1 MDGKKIIKSLKDCT
15 EAKSCG
21 LCPHCGECDLL
32 IADALALIEEMSK
45 AYDNLEYTL
54 MGVMLFVDK
63 WLDGKELELDEINRA
78 MTMRE
83 KTLQIVESLQIE
95 NEDMREYIRTAKTKI
110 ICGTVRKIQDK
121 MAMRFG
127 TYTAKD
133 EVKVLDVVRLINQIT
148 EDMLEEEYEAILE

>member
-1 MDGKKIIKSLKDCT
+1 MDEKKIIKSLKDCT

-32 IADALALIEEMSK
+32 IANALALIEEMSK
-45 AYDNLEYTL
+45 AYDSLEYTL

-83 KTLQIVESLQIE
+83 KTLQIVELLQIE
-95 NEDMREYIRTAKTKI
+95 NEDMREYIRTAKREI
-110 ICGTVRKIQDK
+110 ISDTIKK
-121 MAMRFG
+121 M
-127 TYTAKD
+127 K
-133 EVKVLDVVRLINQIT
+133 
-148 EDMLEEEYEAILE
+148 DMLRDKALNKYPYDGYIDIFDVEKVAKELLEENK